1 MKTNYSKE
9 QLVDAVIFLMQLYEI
24 KCEELKN
31 AYVNDDYKY
40 AEALKELMVSNMFLG
55 TKGYLE
61 HAMSFIENTL
71 KEFKNV

>member
-1 MKTNYSKE
+1 MI
-9 QLVDAVIFLMQLYEI
+9 DAVIFLMQLYEI

-40 AEALKELMVSNMFLG
+40 AEALKELMLMNMNLG

-61 HAMSFIENTL
+61 HTMNFIKNTL
-71 KEFKNV
+71 NEVNDV